1 MGFLKLKILKENN
14 LNLKAIL
21 ITHHHFD
28 HTGGI
33 NEILLEKS
41 IDVYGP
47 NNNIDSINIRVA
59 NESKINLLG
68 IEFEI
73 IEIPGHTLDHIAY
86 YSENNGRPI
95 LFCGDTLFSGGCGRV
110 FEGTF
115 EQMHDSL
122 SILKELP
129 VNTKIYCGHEYTE
142 SNLKFAK
149 SVEPLNQKIISR
161 YNEVIELRKQGI
173 PSLPTTLELELET
186 NPFLRVGL
194 KEVQQEISKKN
205 KNLLDFRNKSKNDFA
220 ISLRSTLEN
229 YAKENKISLILRKEQ
244 LLLGES
250 GLDITKEILEL
261 FNKS

>member
-1 MGFLKLKILKENN
+1 MINIEPIEAFSDNYIWLLTTNEGSIVIDPGESQNLLKILKENN
-14 LNLKAIL
+14 FNLKAIL

-33 NEILLEKS
+33 NEILSEKS

-47 NNNIDSINIRVA
+47 NNNIDSINIRVT
-59 NESKINLLG
+59 NKSKINLLG

-86 YSENNGRPI
+86 YSENNDHPI
-95 LFCGDTLFSGGCGRV
+95 LFCGDTLFAGGCGRV

-129 VNTKIYCGHEYTE
+129 INTKIYCGHEYTE

-194 KEVQQEISKKN
+194 KEVQQEISKKFN
-205 KNLLDFRNKSKNDFA
+205 TPKNDKDIFTA
-220 ISLRSTLEN
+220 IRQWKDN
-229 YAKENKISLILRKEQ
+229 
-244 LLLGES
+244 
-250 GLDITKEILEL
+250 
-261 FNKS
+261 F

>member
-1 MGFLKLKILKENN
+1 MINIEPIEAFSDNYIWLVTTNEGSIVIDPGESQNLLKILKENN
-14 LNLKAIL
+14 FNLKAIL

-28 HTGGI
+28 HTNGI
-33 NEILLEKS
+33 NEILSEKS

-47 NNNIDSINIRVA
+47 NNNIDSINIRVT

-194 KEVQQEISKKN
+194 KEVQQEISKKFN
-205 KNLLDFRNKSKNDFA
+205 IPKNDKDIFTA
-220 ISLRSTLEN
+220 IRQWKDN
-229 YAKENKISLILRKEQ
+229 
-244 LLLGES
+244 
-250 GLDITKEILEL
+250 
-261 FNKS
+261 F